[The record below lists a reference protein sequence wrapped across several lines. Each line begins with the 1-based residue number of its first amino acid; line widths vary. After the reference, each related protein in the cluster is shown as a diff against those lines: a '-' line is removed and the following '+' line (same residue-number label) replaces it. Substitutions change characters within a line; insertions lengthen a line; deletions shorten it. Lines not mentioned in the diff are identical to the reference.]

1 MGTERARGKTGRVQ
15 SGRVRS
21 EANGGDPIPMP
32 SGTILEDL
40 GNGSDTDTFVAAGV
54 DVYKPGLPPKPVLDK
69 ARELIA
75 MYGSTEDEPLA
86 LDMLIQ
92 VLKLVRDGATHPE
105 WRMLSTAVRELR
117 RAFNLFRP
125 YKHIRKISIFGSA
138 RVPRDAPEYIQA
150 VNFSAEM
157 VRRGFMVITGGGPGI
172 MEAGHGGAGRERS
185 FGVNI
190 RLPFEQRANPIIEG
204 DEKLIN
210 FRYFFT
216 RKIMFVRE
224 ADAIALFPGGFG
236 THDEGFE
243 ALTLI
248 QTGKSQMIPVVFMDR
263 PGGCYWRAFADYI
276 ARYLLKPGY
285 IEESDLSLFKVT
297 DDVGFACDEIC
308 GFYRRYHSLRYIG
321 DDLVIRMTSP
331 LADEA
336 IERLNANFKDIVVAG
351 KIRPAQTSAREN
363 RTEPDLKQLPRLR
376 FRFNR
381 RSFGRLRQLIDEINR
396 A

>member
-1 MGTERARGKTGRVQ
+1 
-15 SGRVRS
+15 
-21 EANGGDPIPMP
+21 MP
-32 SGTILEDL
+32 SGTILEDI
-40 GNGSDTDTFVAAGV
+40 GNGTEADTFVAAGV
-54 DVYKPGLPPKPVLDK
+54 DVYKPGLPPAPVQEK
-69 ARELIA
+69 IRELIG

-86 LDMLIQ
+86 MDMIVQ

-117 RAFNLFRP
+117 RAFKLFRP
-125 YKHIRKISIFGSA
+125 YRNVRKVSIFGSA
-138 RVPRDAPEYIQA
+138 RVPRGAPEYVQA
-150 VNFSAEM
+150 MNFSAEM

-216 RKIMFVRE
+216 RKITFVRE

-243 ALTLI
+243 ALTLV
-248 QTGKSQMIPVVFMDR
+248 QTGKSQMIPIVFIDR
-263 PGGCYWRAFADYI
+263 PGGTYWRAFADYI

-321 DDLVIRMTSP
+321 DDLAIRMTSP
-331 LADEA
+331 LTE
-336 IERLNANFKDIVVAG
+336 ETVGRMNAGFSDIVEAG
-351 KIRPAQTSAREN
+351 HIRQVQASAREN
-363 RTEPDLKQLPRLR
+363 RTEPEIKSLPRLR